1 MRQGLVLSLCCLA
14 GLCGAPVRALE
25 PGALSDPTRPPAS
38 LAGATRAEGGAMLA
52 GAAPGAA
59 ARPASG
65 SSAVS
70 ARAARPRLTL
80 IRMDAYGRGVALIDG
95 RLLSIGDRVGDAVL
109 ASMDAQGVVLRSA
122 KGWQRLPLIA
132 PSAPQ
137 RAVTPPVAAPE
148 REEKESP

>member
-1 MRQGLVLSLCCLA
+1 MA
-14 GLCGAPVRALE
+14 A
-25 PGALSDPTRPPAS
+25 
-38 LAGATRAEGGAMLA
+38 GGAA
-52 GAAPGAA
+52 SAV

-65 SSAVS
+65 ASAVS

-132 PSAPQ
+132 PPAPQ
-137 RAVTPPVAAPE
+137 KAVTPAVAAPE